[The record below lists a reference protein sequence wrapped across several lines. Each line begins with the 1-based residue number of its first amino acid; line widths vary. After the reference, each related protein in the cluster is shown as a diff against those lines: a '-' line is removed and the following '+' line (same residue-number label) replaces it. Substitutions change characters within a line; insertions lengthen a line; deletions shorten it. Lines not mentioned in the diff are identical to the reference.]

1 MRPLGPPALFAVHI
15 ALCLA
20 VCLGS
25 IQPAV
30 ALAPSDSGLHEDA
43 AADDAAA
50 EDASAEDAS
59 VEDAASSGD
68 PAPPIHIHRPDA
80 SDERPVIR
88 ILPPSPGSSPPAA
101 RPHLGTRD
109 GGVAPLSTARPPR
122 HAVPRAAD
130 AGAPTQTWVK
140 GLEATEDGE
149 VMVDDVGCR
158 ATGVSSTSLPLMS
171 VLGVLALLVRRR
183 SFHAR

>member
-1 MRPLGPPALFAVHI
+1 M
-15 ALCLA
+15 
-20 VCLGS
+20 
-25 IQPAV
+25 

-43 AADDAAA
+43 AADDASA

-59 VEDAASSGD
+59 VDDAASSGD

-88 ILPPSPGSSPPAA
+88 ILPPSPSSSPPAA
-101 RPHLGTRD
+101 RPHLGARD
-109 GGVAPLSTARPPR
+109 GGVAPLSTTRPPR

-140 GLEATEDGE
+140 GLEAAEDAE
-149 VMVDDVGCR
+149 ATVDDAGCR
-158 ATGVSSTSLPLMS
+158 ATGVSSTSLPQMS

-183 SFHAR
+183 SVRAR

>member
-1 MRPLGPPALFAVHI
+1 MRPLGPPVHFAI
-15 ALCLA
+15 CLA

-30 ALAPSDSGLHEDA
+30 ALAPSDSGAHEDA
-43 AADDAAA
+43 AADDASAEDASA

-59 VEDAASSGD
+59 VDDAASSGD

-88 ILPPSPGSSPPAA
+88 ILPPSPSSSPPAA
-101 RPHLGTRD
+101 RPHLGARD
-109 GGVAPLSTARPPR
+109 GGVAPLSTMRPPR
-122 HAVPRAAD
+122 HAVPRAVD
-130 AGAPTQTWVK
+130 AGAPTQTWGK
-140 GLEATEDGE
+140 GLEGAEAT
-149 VMVDDVGCR
+149 VDDVGCR

-183 SFHAR
+183 SLRAR